1 MYLLVNKKVIGKTL
15 ICIREAGELS
25 QKEVAR
31 GLKIDVTILSK
42 YEHGNKTPEYNFI
55 KNFCDFCNITLVEF
69 EEWYNFIQK
78 KVEKH

>member
-42 YEHGNKTPEYNFI
+42 YEHGNKTPEYNLS
-55 KNFCDFCNITLVEF
+55 NFKIYHYLS
-69 EEWYNFIQK
+69 
-78 KVEKH
+78 EKENS